1 MEYSN
6 SGYLV
11 LTAIIEKRSGL
22 RYEDFLREN
31 IFTKLGMN
39 NSGVDTGREIL
50 KNRAEG
56 YTVWEKIIHTEFVD
70 MSFPQGA
77 YGMYSTIE
85 DLYKWSQALIN
96 SELIHRELQAEMFS
110 AHKGGYGFGFV
121 YR

>member
-31 IFTKLGMN
+31 IFTNLGMN

-56 YTVWEKIIHTEFVD
+56 YTVWEK
-70 MSFPQGA
+70 SFTPNLWICPSRKVHSGCILQLKIYINGA
-77 YGMYSTIE
+77 
-85 DLYKWSQALIN
+85 K
-96 SELIHRELQAEMFS
+96 R
-110 AHKGGYGFGFV
+110 
-121 YR
+121 